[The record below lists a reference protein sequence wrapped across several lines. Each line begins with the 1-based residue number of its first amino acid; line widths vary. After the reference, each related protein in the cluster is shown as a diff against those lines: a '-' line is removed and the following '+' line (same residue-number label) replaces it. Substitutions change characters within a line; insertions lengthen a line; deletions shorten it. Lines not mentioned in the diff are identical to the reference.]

1 MAEMDKVNVK
11 FNADVTKFTR
21 AVDRME
27 RKMRDFDDK
36 TTTTEKNVNKRFDMM
51 NTSVSKIDKS
61 MAEMGDDVDLSNVK
75 LELNSAKKEFKD
87 TGSVSQKTFNN
98 LQKSIS
104 NVDTSKMTSKTS
116 KAFNTLSKDVGK
128 LDTQLTEIDKI
139 NFGKSLGDEFKTV
152 GYSFKD
158 LQTKLNSTE
167 LSLNSMKKKMN
178 ASDFKAYSKSMH
190 EINSTLHQAEK
201 EFKQFGNISYETTQ
215 KLNKNIKSISFSQ
228 LPGKAKIAF
237 NSIRNEMSSLNKD
250 IVFMNDKFGKTTRI
264 VNSVGG
270 SVKRTFGGMRNDFSK
285 TFKTINKIGTTLRN
299 VGEVA
304 SGMFKGLM
312 ISSFTAIIPVAG
324 AVVSSVMAIGS
335 SLTAVVG
342 GAVGLGGAF
351 GIAGAGAMTMV
362 GMSKRALAMLD
373 EGLLKATAETRKYQS
388 ALSGIKSQFDNLVRG
403 NQAQIFNVMANGIN
417 VARFALTQLTPAINK
432 VASITSNA
440 SNKLLDWV
448 KNSKNAQNMFSI
460 LNRIGPQ
467 VFKNILN
474 AIGSFGDGAVALF
487 NKLNPL
493 FTWASQGFENMA
505 RSFQKWANSTST
517 ANGVKDF
524 INYTKTNL
532 PILGS
537 IFGNVFNGIINL
549 FKAFSSET
557 GWVLNG
563 LDSMTNKFKNWSA
576 TLSQNKSFQNFLSYI
591 RQNAPMVGQLIGN
604 IVDVFVQFVKA
615 VSPIGSVVLSIAV
628 KITQMMSSFMQAHPQ
643 ITKFIASAVALSGV
657 IKFIGIGI
665 GIVLPIIRRLGMV
678 LKILPP
684 IMKAVGLAIRFMGG
698 PVTIIIGI
706 ITTLVGVFVHLW
718 KTNEGFRNAVIG
730 IWNSIKYWATTIFT
744 GIKNFL
750 LNVWT
755 NIKNGVVLIVQ
766 IWWQIV
772 KGYFQLWK
780 TVIMAIFN
788 GIKNFF
794 VWIWNVIK
802 TQVVAKIV
810 QMYNQVKTWFNQLWF
825 SIKSIFT
832 TVRNWLFAVWLAIY
846 SKVSY
851 YARLIWTKVKQ
862 YFTYLWNSVRTIF
875 TTVKNWLVN
884 TWNFIYGKISSFAR
898 WIWTK
903 VKQYF
908 TWLWNSLKSIITAVK
923 NWLISTWSYIYN
935 KISSFARW
943 IWTKVKQYFTWLW
956 NSTKSIFTSVKNWLI
971 STWNYI
977 YNKISNFARY
987 IWTKVKQYFTW
998 LWNSVKSIVTTVKN
1012 WLVST
1017 WNYISNKVVSFAR
1030 YIWTRVKSAFTSLW
1044 RSIKSIFT
1052 TVKNWL
1058 ISTWNYISD
1067 KVVSFARYLWDKV
1080 QSAFMSLWRSTKS
1093 IFNSVRSFLYDV
1105 WRKIRDFVVKYALKL
1120 YNGVK
1125 DNFTNLWN
1133 STKRIFNNVWDFM
1146 VDVWNNIKNSVVDTA
1161 KDLWDRVESTF
1172 NNMKNGLSKII
1183 DKIKGFIGDMVDSIK
1198 SGLNK
1203 LIDGINWVGDKLGID
1218 KEIPHLS
1225 TGTTHN
1231 QQVNRKVKTSSDG
1244 ALKEGTFA
1252 TVGDKG
1258 KGNGPGGFRN
1268 EMIKYPNGKIS
1279 FTPNRDTNT
1288 FLPKGSKVYSG
1299 KQTHA
1304 LLNQKPTNSTLG
1316 GDVNPHLN
1324 GGTVGNALSWAGDKL
1339 GQGYNWTKD
1348 KVGKGANWLKDKVGD
1363 VMDWVEKPGKLL
1375 DKALEAFGVD
1385 FGDYSGIVGD
1395 FARGGLKRLK
1405 KGAEEK
1411 IKGWFAQ
1418 VTAGNSS
1425 FLDFSPGNINFPYSP
1440 NGRAPGYP
1448 FNSPHMG
1455 IDLNYIYEKVYST
1468 ISGLARAIPQD
1479 GSGFGNHV
1487 SIKNGSGLEVIYG
1500 HLSDFAFDGSKQ
1512 VKAGDKLGTSGNS
1525 GRSSGPHLHYEM
1537 RQDGKPF
1544 NPLPWLKSHVGG
1556 SGGNWNIK
1564 KALKKAGL
1572 PTSKDYVSAWQRQIQ
1587 TESGGDAK
1595 AIGGTDGLLDGRA
1608 KGLVQVKPGTF
1619 NAFKLPG
1626 HDNIMNGMD
1635 NLIAGMRYASAKYG
1649 SSILDV
1655 IGHGHGYASGGII
1668 NSPEMAWLAEGGF
1681 SESVISH
1688 DPANKV
1694 KSQAIW
1700 KETGDKLGFSTE
1712 GETLRRIMELIEE
1725 GNETNETIEVN
1736 TRNSGNN
1743 PIYLDNKKVGK
1754 QVAEPVKQE
1763 IENIE
1768 RRNKRF
1774 NRR

>member
-27 RKMRDFDDK
+27 RKMREFDDK
-36 TTTTEKNVNKRFDMM
+36 TTSTEKNVNKRFDMM
-51 NTSVSKIDKS
+51 NNSVSKVDKS

-75 LELNSAKKEFKD
+75 SELNGAKKEFKD
-87 TGSVSQKTFNN
+87 TGSVSQKTFTN

-104 NVDTSKMTSKTS
+104 KVDTSEMTNKTS

-139 NFGKSLGDEFKTV
+139 NFGKSLGDDFKTV

-158 LQTKLNSTE
+158 LQSKLNSTE
-167 LSLNSMKKKMN
+167 LSLYSMQKKMN
-178 ASDFKAYSKSMH
+178 DSDFKAYSKSMH
-190 EINSTLHQAEK
+190 EINATLHQAEK
-201 EFKQFGNISYETTQ
+201 EFKQFGNVSYETTQ
-215 KLNKNIKSISFSQ
+215 KLNKDIKSISFSQ

-250 IVFMNDKFGKTTRI
+250 IVFMNDKFSRTTRV

-270 SVKRTFGGMRNDFSK
+270 SVKRTFGGVRNDVSK
-285 TFKTINKIGTTLRN
+285 TFKTINKIGTSLRN

-304 SGMFKGLM
+304 SGMFKGLVL
-312 ISSFTAIIPVAG
+312 SSLTSIIPIAG

-342 GAVGLGGAF
+342 GAIGLGGAF

-373 EGLLKATAETRKYQS
+373 EGLLKATAETQKYQD
-388 ALSGIKSQFDNLVRG
+388 AIAGIKTQFDSLVKG
-403 NQAQIFNVMANGIN
+403 NQAQIFNTMTNGIN
-417 VARFALTQLTPAINK
+417 TASFALDQLTPAINEI
-432 VASITSNA
+432 ATITSKA

-448 KNSKNAQNMFSI
+448 KNSENAQKMFGI
-460 LNRIGPQ
+460 LNKIGPK

-493 FTWASQGFENMA
+493 FTWASKGFQNMA
-505 RSFQKWANSTST
+505 KSFQDWANSTST
-517 ANGVKDF
+517 ANGIKDF

-576 TLSQNKSFQNFLSYI
+576 ELSQNKSFQNFLAYI
-591 RQNAPMVGQLIGN
+591 RKNAPMVGDLIGN
-604 IVDVFVQFVKA
+604 IVDVFVQFVQA
-615 VSPIGSVVLSIAV
+615 VSPIGAKVLSIAV
-628 KITQMMSSFMQAHPQ
+628 KVSKMIAEFMKAHPQ
-643 ITKFIASAVALSGV
+643 ITKFVASAVALSGI
-657 IKFIGIGI
+657 IKVVGIGI
-665 GIVLPIIRRLGMV
+665 GILFPIIRRLAMV

-706 ITTLVGVFVHLW
+706 ITALVGIFIHLW

-730 IWNSIKYWATTIFT
+730 IWNSIKYWAVTIFT
-744 GIKNFL
+744 AVKNFL
-750 LNVWT
+750 VSIWT
-755 NIKNGVVLIVQ
+755 KAKNLVMTIIKL
-766 IWWQIV
+766 WWQNL
-772 KGYFQLWK
+772 KANFLFWK
-780 TVIMAIFN
+780 TTIAMIFN
-788 GIKNFF
+788 GIKDFF
-794 VWIWNVIK
+794 IWVWNLIK
-802 TQVVAKIV
+802 TQIIDRVVQIF
-810 QMYNQVKTWFNQLWF
+810 NQVKFWFNKIWF
-825 SIKSIFT
+825 NIQVIFAK
-832 TVRNWLFAVWLAIY
+832 VKNWLIFIWTTITNRI
-846 SKVSY
+846 SY

-862 YFTYLWNSVRTIF
+862 YFTNLWNNIVSIF

-884 TWNFIYGKISSFAR
+884 TWNFIYGKISTFARYIWSKVKQYFTWLWNNTKSIFTTAKNWLVSTWNFIYNKISTFAR

-908 TWLWNSLKSIITAVK
+908 TWLWNSA
-923 NWLISTWSYIYN
+923 
-935 KISSFARW
+935 
-943 IWTKVKQYFTWLW
+943 
-956 NSTKSIFTSVKNWLI
+956 KSIFTSVKNWLV

-977 YNKISNFARY
+977 YNKVSSFARN
-987 IWTKVKQYFTW
+987 IWSKVKQYFTW
-998 LWNSVKSIVTTVKN
+998 LWRNVKSIITTVKN

-1017 WNYISNKVVSFAR
+1017 WNYISDKVILFAR
-1030 YIWTRVKSAFTSLW
+1030 YIWSKVKSAFNSLW
-1044 RSIKSIFT
+1044 GSIKSIFT
-1052 TVKNWL
+1052 SVKN
-1058 ISTWNYISD
+1058 
-1067 KVVSFARYLWDKV
+1067 
-1080 QSAFMSLWRSTKS
+1080 
-1093 IFNSVRSFLYDV
+1093 FLYDT
-1105 WRKIRDFVVKYALKL
+1105 WRKIRNTVVDFVVDL
-1120 YNGVK
+1120 YDKVSNY
-1125 DNFTNLWN
+1125 FTDLWN
-1133 STKRIFNNVWDFM
+1133 TSKRIFNNVFNYLSDIWDTIR
-1146 VDVWNNIKNSVVDTA
+1146 NTVVNTVA
-1161 KDLWDRVESTF
+1161 DLWDRVESTF
-1172 NNMKNGLSKII
+1172 NNMKNGLSNII
-1183 DKIKGFIGDMVDSIK
+1183 DKIKGFIDDMVGSIK
-1198 SGLNK
+1198 DGLNK

-1258 KGNGPGGFRN
+1258 RGNGPGGYRN

-1288 FLPKGSKVYSG
+1288 YLPKGSKVYSG

-1304 LLNQKPTNSTLG
+1304 LLNQSPTNSTLG
-1316 GDVNPHLN
+1316 GDAYPHLN

-1348 KVGKGANWLKDKVGD
+1348 KVGKGADWLKDSVGD
-1363 VMDWVEKPGKLL
+1363 VMDWVDSPRKLL
-1375 DKALEAFGVD
+1375 DKALEGFGVD
-1385 FGDYSGIVGD
+1385 FGDYSGVVGD
-1395 FARGGLKRLK
+1395 FAKGGLNRLK
-1405 KGAEEK
+1405 DGAVEK

-1418 VTAGNSS
+1418 ATAGNSS
-1425 FLDFSPGNINFPYSP
+1425 FLDFSPENLNFPFSP

-1455 IDLNYIYEKVYST
+1455 IDLNYVYEKVYST
-1468 ISGLARAIPQD
+1468 ISGLAKAIPQD

-1487 SIKNGSGLEVIYG
+1487 SIKNGNGLEVIYG
-1500 HLSDFAFDGSKQ
+1500 HLSDLAFDGNKK
-1512 VKAGDKLGTSGNS
+1512 VKAGDLLGTSGDT
-1525 GRSSGPHLHYEM
+1525 GRSSGPHLHYEH
-1537 RQDGKPF
+1537 RQDGKPVD
-1544 NPLPWLKSHVGG
+1544 PLPWLKSHVGG
-1556 SGGNWNIK
+1556 SGGKWDVK
-1564 KALKKAGL
+1564 GALKKAGL

-1587 TESGGDAK
+1587 TESGGNAK
-1595 AIGGTDGLLDGRA
+1595 TIGGNDGLSDGNA

-1619 NAFKLPG
+1619 DAFQLPG
-1626 HDNIMNGMD
+1626 HNNIMNGMD
-1635 NLIAGMRYASAKYG
+1635 NLIAGMRYASSRYG
-1649 SSILDV
+1649 SSLLDV
-1655 IGHGHGYASGGII
+1655 IGHGHGYADGGII
-1668 NSPEMAWLAEGGF
+1668 NSPEIAWLAEGGF
-1681 SESVISH
+1681 SESIISH

-1712 GETLRRIMELIEE
+1712 GEILQRIMQLIEE
-1725 GNETNETIEVN
+1725 SNETNETIEVN
-1736 TRNSGNN
+1736 TRNNGNN

-1754 QVAEPVKQE
+1754 QVADTVKTE

-1774 NRR
+1774 NRK

>member
-11 FNADVTKFTR
+11 FNADVTKFTK

-27 RKMRDFDDK
+27 RKMREFDDK
-36 TTTTEKNVNKRFDMM
+36 TTSTEKNVNKRFDMM
-51 NTSVSKIDKS
+51 NNAVSKVDKS
-61 MAEMGDDVDLSNVK
+61 MAEMGDDVDLSNIK
-75 LELNSAKKEFKD
+75 SELNSAKKEFKD
-87 TGSVSQKTFNN
+87 TGSVSQKTFTN

-104 NVDTSKMTSKTS
+104 NVDTSEMTSKTS

-128 LDTQLTEIDKI
+128 LDKQLVEMDKI
-139 NFGKSLGDEFKTV
+139 NFGKSLGDDVKTV

-158 LQTKLNSTE
+158 LQSKLNSTE
-167 LSLNSMKKKMN
+167 LSLFSMQKKMN
-178 ASDFKAYSKSMH
+178 ESDFKSYSKSMH
-190 EINSTLHQAEK
+190 EINATLNQAEK
-201 EFKQFGNISYETTQ
+201 EFKQFGNVSYETTQ
-215 KLNKNIKSISFSQ
+215 RLNKNIKSISFSQ

-237 NSIRNEMSSLNKD
+237 NSIRNEMTSLNKD
-250 IVFMNDKFGKTTRI
+250 ITFMNDKFSTTTRV

-270 SVKRTFGGMRNDFSK
+270 SVRRTFGGVRNDVSK

-304 SGMFKGLM
+304 SGVFKGLM
-312 ISSFTAIIPVAG
+312 ISSLSGIIPVAG
-324 AVVSSVMAIGS
+324 TVVSSIMAIGS
-335 SLTAVVG
+335 SLTAVLG
-342 GAVGLGGAF
+342 GAIGLGGAF
-351 GIAGAGAMTMV
+351 GIAGAGAMAMV
-362 GMSKRALAMLD
+362 GMSKRALTMLE
-373 EGLLKATAETRKYQS
+373 EGLISATAETKRYQQS
-388 ALSGIKSQFDNLVRG
+388 LASIKTQFDNLVRG
-403 NQAQIFNVMANGIN
+403 NQAQIFNTMTNGIQT
-417 VARFALTQLTPAINK
+417 ASFALDQLTPAINEI
-432 VASITSNA
+432 ASITSKA

-448 KNSKNAQNMFSI
+448 QNSKNAQTMFSN
-460 LNRIGPQ
+460 LNKIGPK

-487 NKLNPL
+487 NQLNPL

-517 ANGVKDF
+517 ANGIKDF

-537 IFGNVFNGIINL
+537 IFGNVFHGLINL

-576 TLSQNKSFQNFLSYI
+576 TLSQNKSFQNFLAYI
-591 RQNAPMVGQLIGN
+591 RKNAPMVGQLIGN
-604 IVDVFVQFVKA
+604 IVDVFVEFVQA
-615 VSPIGSVVLSIAV
+615 VSPIGATVLSIAV
-628 KITQMMSSFMQAHPQ
+628 KITKMTAEFMKAHPQ
-643 ITKFIASAVALSGV
+643 ITKFVASAVALSGI
-657 IKFIGIGI
+657 IKAVGIGI
-665 GIVLPIIRRLGMV
+665 GILFPIIKRLAMV

-706 ITTLVGVFVHLW
+706 ITALVGIFIHLW

-730 IWNSIKYWATTIFT
+730 IWNSIKYWAVTIFT
-744 GIKNFL
+744 AVKDFL
-750 LNVWT
+750 INLWT
-755 NIKNGVVLIVQ
+755 KVKNGVVLIIQV
-766 IWWQIV
+766 WWQIV

-780 TVIMAIFN
+780 TVIMTIFN

-794 VWIWNVIK
+794 IWIWNLIK
-802 TQVVAKIV
+802 TQIIAKVVQI
-810 QMYNQVKTWFNQLWF
+810 YNQVKTWFNQLWN
-825 SIKSIFT
+825 SIKTIFT
-832 TVRNWLFAVWLAIY
+832 TVRNWLFSVWLAIY
-846 SKVSY
+846 SKVNY
-851 YARLIWTKVKQ
+851 YARLIWTVVKQ
-862 YFTYLWNSVRTIF
+862 YFTNLWNNIVSIF
-875 TTVKNWLVN
+875 TTIKNWLVN
-884 TWNFIYGKISSFAR
+884 TWNFIYSKITTFAK
-898 WIWTK
+898 WIWTGVKNYFTWLWNSIKLIFTTVKNWLVSAWNFIYSKIVNFARLIWSK

-908 TWLWNSLKSIITAVK
+908 TWLWNSI
-923 NWLISTWSYIYN
+923 
-935 KISSFARW
+935 
-943 IWTKVKQYFTWLW
+943 
-956 NSTKSIFTSVKNWLI
+956 KSIFTSVKNWLV
-971 STWNYI
+971 STWNYL
-977 YNKISNFARY
+977 YTKISNFARL
-987 IWTKVKQYFTW
+987 IWYKVKNYFTW
-998 LWNSVKSIVTTVKN
+998 LWNSIKSIFTTVKN

-1017 WNYISNKVVSFAR
+1017 WNYVYSKISSFAR
-1030 YIWTRVKSAFTSLW
+1030 KIWTSVKNYFTWLW
-1044 RSIKSIFT
+1044 NSIKSIFT

-1058 ISTWNYISD
+1058 ISTWRNISNR
-1067 KVVSFARYLWDKV
+1067 VISFARTIWDKV
-1080 QSAFMSLWRSTKS
+1080 KSAFNSLWRSIKS
-1093 IFNSVRSFLYDV
+1093 IFTSVKNFLYDT
-1105 WRKIRDFVVKYALKL
+1105 WRKIKNTVIDLAKKL
-1120 YNGVK
+1120 FNGVK
-1125 DNFTNLWN
+1125 GYFTDLWN
-1133 STKRIFNNVWDFM
+1133 TSKRIFNNVFNFLSDI
-1146 VDVWNNIKNSVVDTA
+1146 WNSIRNTVVDTVG
-1161 KDLWDRVESTF
+1161 DLWNRVESIF
-1172 NNMKNGLSKII
+1172 NNMKNGLSNII

-1198 SGLNK
+1198 DGLNK

-1258 KGNGPGGFRN
+1258 RGNGPGGYRN

-1288 FLPKGSKVYSG
+1288 YLPKGSKVYSG

-1304 LLNQKPTNSTLG
+1304 LLNQSPTNSTLG
-1316 GDVNPHLN
+1316 GDAYPHLN

-1348 KVGKGANWLKDKVGD
+1348 KVGKGADWLKGKVGD
-1363 VMDWVEKPGKLL
+1363 VMDWVKKPGKLL

-1487 SIKNGSGLEVIYG
+1487 SIKNGNGLEVIYG
-1500 HLSDFAFDGSKQ
+1500 HLSDFAFDGTKQ
-1512 VKAGDKLGTSGNS
+1512 VKAGDLLGTSGDT

-1544 NPLPWLKSHVGG
+1544 DPLPWLKSHVGG
-1556 SGGNWNIK
+1556 SGGKWNVK

-1572 PTSKDYVSAWQRQIQ
+1572 PTSQDYVSAWQRQIQ
-1587 TESGGDAK
+1587 TESGGNAK

-1635 NLIAGMRYASAKYG
+1635 NLIAGMRYASARYG
-1649 SSILDV
+1649 SSLLDV

-1668 NSPEMAWLAEGGF
+1668 NSPEIAWLAEGGF

-1688 DPANKV
+1688 DPSNKV

-1712 GETLRRIMELIEE
+1712 GETLQRIMKLIEE
-1725 GNETNETIEVN
+1725 SNETNETIEIN
-1736 TRNSGNN
+1736 TRNRGNN

>member
-27 RKMRDFDDK
+27 NKMREFDDK
-36 TTTTEKNVNKRFDMM
+36 TTSTEKNVNKRFDMM
-51 NTSVSKIDKS
+51 NNSVSKVDKS
-61 MAEMGDDVDLSNVK
+61 MAEMGDDVDLSNIK
-75 LELNSAKKEFKD
+75 SELNSAKKEFKD
-87 TGSVSQKTFNN
+87 TGSVSQKTFTN

-104 NVDTSKMTSKTS
+104 NVDTSEMTGKTS

-139 NFGKSLGDEFKTV
+139 NFGKSLGDDFKTV

-158 LQTKLNSTE
+158 LQSKLNSTE
-167 LSLNSMKKKMN
+167 LSLFSMQKKMN
-178 ASDFKAYSKSMH
+178 ESDFKAYSKSMH
-190 EINSTLHQAEK
+190 QINATLHQAEK
-201 EFKQFGNISYETTQ
+201 EFKQFGNVSYETTQ
-215 KLNKNIKSISFSQ
+215 QLNKDIKSISFSQ

-237 NSIRNEMSSLNKD
+237 NSIRNEMTSLNKD
-250 IVFMNDKFGKTTRI
+250 IKFMNDKFSTTTRV

-270 SVKRTFGGMRNDFSK
+270 TVKRTLGGMRNDFSK
-285 TFKTINKIGTTLRN
+285 TFKTINKIGNTLRN

-342 GAVGLGGAF
+342 GAVGLAGAF

-373 EGLLKATAETRKYQS
+373 EGLLKATAETRKYQD
-388 ALSGIKSQFDNLVRG
+388 ALAGIKTQFDNLVRG
-403 NQAQIFNVMANGIN
+403 NQAQIFNTMTNGIKT
-417 VARFALTQLTPAINK
+417 ASFALDQLTPAINE
-432 VASITSNA
+432 VASITSKA
-440 SNKLLDWV
+440 SNKLLEWAQ
-448 KNSKNAQNMFSI
+448 NSKNAQNMFSI
-460 LNRIGPQ
+460 LNKIGPQ

-517 ANGVKDF
+517 ANGIKDF

-537 IFGNVFNGIINL
+537 IFGNVFHGIINL

-576 TLSQNKSFQNFLSYI
+576 TLSQNKSFQNFLTYI
-591 RQNAPMVGQLIGN
+591 RENAPMVGQLIGN
-604 IVDVFVQFVKA
+604 IVDVFVRFVQA
-615 VSPIGSVVLSIAV
+615 VSPIGATVLSIAV
-628 KITQMMSSFMQAHPQ
+628 KITKMTAEFMKAHPQ
-643 ITKFIASAVALSGV
+643 ITKFVASAVALSGI
-657 IKFIGIGI
+657 IKAVGIGI
-665 GIVLPIIRRLGMV
+665 GILFPIIRRLAMV

-706 ITTLVGVFVHLW
+706 ITALVGVFIHLW

-730 IWNSIKYWATTIFT
+730 IWNSIKYWAVTIFT
-744 GIKNFL
+744 AVKNFL
-750 LNVWT
+750 VFIWT
-755 NIKNGVVLIVQ
+755 NAKNLVMKVIQL
-766 IWWQIV
+766 WWQNL
-772 KGYFQLWK
+772 KANFLFWK
-780 TVIMAIFN
+780 STITMIFN

-794 VWIWNVIK
+794 VWIWNIIK
-802 TQVVAKIV
+802 TQVIARVV
-810 QMYNQVKTWFNQLWF
+810 QMYNQVKMWFNQLWF
-825 SIKSIFT
+825 NIKSIFM

-846 SKVSY
+846 SKVTY
-851 YARLIWTKVKQ
+851 YAKLIWTKVKQ
-862 YFTYLWNSVRTIF
+862 YFTSLWLNIKLIFTTVKTWLVNTWNFIYGKITSFAKWIWTGVKNYFTWLWNSIKSIF

-884 TWNFIYGKISSFAR
+884 TWNFIYR
-898 WIWTK
+898 
-903 VKQYF
+903 
-908 TWLWNSLKSIITAVK
+908 
-923 NWLISTWSYIYN
+923 
-935 KISSFARW
+935 
-943 IWTKVKQYFTWLW
+943 
-956 NSTKSIFTSVKNWLI
+956 
-971 STWNYI
+971 
-977 YNKISNFARY
+977 KISNFARK
-987 IWTKVKQYFTW
+987 IWTKVKNYFTW
-998 LWNSVKSIVTTVKN
+998 LWD
-1012 WLVST
+1012 
-1017 WNYISNKVVSFAR
+1017 
-1030 YIWTRVKSAFTSLW
+1030 
-1044 RSIKSIFT
+1044 SIKSIFT

-1058 ISTWNYISD
+1058 ISTWNYVTD
-1067 KVVSFARYLWDKV
+1067 KVISFARTIWNKV
-1080 QSAFMSLWRSTKS
+1080 KDAFNSLWRSIKS
-1093 IFNSVRSFLYDV
+1093 IFTSVKNFLYDT
-1105 WRKIRDFVVKYALKL
+1105 WRKIKNTVIDLAKKL
-1120 YNGVK
+1120 FNGVK
-1125 DNFTNLWN
+1125 DYFTDLWN
-1133 STKRIFNNVWDFM
+1133 TSKRIFNNVFDFLS
-1146 VDVWNNIKNSVVDTA
+1146 DIWNSIRNTVVDTVA
-1161 KDLWDRVESTF
+1161 DLWDRVESTF
-1172 NNMKNGLSKII
+1172 NNMKNGLSNII
-1183 DKIKGFIGDMVDSIK
+1183 DKIKGFIDDMVDSIK
-1198 SGLNK
+1198 DGLNK

-1258 KGNGPGGFRN
+1258 RGNGPGGYRN

-1288 FLPKGSKVYSG
+1288 YLPKGSTVYSG

-1304 LLNQKPTNSTLG
+1304 LLNQSPTNSTLG
-1316 GDVNPHLN
+1316 GDANPRLN

-1348 KVGKGANWLKDKVGD
+1348 KVGKGADWLKDSVGD
-1363 VMDWVEKPGKLL
+1363 VMDWVKKPGKLL
-1375 DKALEAFGVD
+1375 DKALEGFGVD

-1425 FLDFSPGNINFPYSP
+1425 FLDFSPGNLNFPYSP

-1448 FNSPHMG
+1448 FDSPHMG

-1487 SIKNGSGLEVIYG
+1487 SIKNGNGLEAIYG
-1500 HLSDFAFDGSKQ
+1500 HLSDFAFDGTKQ
-1512 VKAGDKLGTSGNS
+1512 VKAGDKLGTSGDT

-1544 NPLPWLKSHVGG
+1544 DPLPWLKSHVGG
-1556 SGGNWNIK
+1556 SGGNWDVK
-1564 KALKKAGL
+1564 GALKKAGL

-1595 AIGGTDGLLDGRA
+1595 AIGGTDGLLDGQA

-1626 HDNIMNGMD
+1626 HDNIMNGTD

-1649 SSILDV
+1649 SSLLDV
-1655 IGHGHGYASGGII
+1655 IGHGHGYASGGIVD
-1668 NSPEMAWLAEGGF
+1668 SPEIAWLAEGGF
-1681 SESVISH
+1681 SESIISH
-1688 DPANKV
+1688 DPSNKV

-1712 GETLRRIMELIEE
+1712 GETLQRIMQLIEE
-1725 GNETNETIEVN
+1725 SNETNETIELN

-1754 QVAEPVKQE
+1754 QVAEPVKTE